1 MFNSRR
7 NLSCIFFWNG
17 ECKRVAALCSCDCND
32 RRHSAPALMSFHRT
46 QFDGSGNAETRSL
59 ATGEVI
65 DQQPLVQSFFELPR
79 AQVWSTALLLRAP
92 PRRWPLQK
100 ISFRRRAAQPPPD
113 PEEKSLAL
121 GPAFVPRVYTGD
133 KTRAAVPGCQPASRL
148 RGCQPWSSRQRR
160 GAAARCEKEWVP
172 A

>member
-1 MFNSRR
+1 
-7 NLSCIFFWNG
+7 LSCIFFWNG

-32 RRHSAPALMSFHRT
+32 RRHSAPALMSFHST

-79 AQVWSTALLLRAP
+79 TQVWSTALLLRAP

-121 GPAFVPRVYTGD
+121 GPAFVPRVYAGD
-133 KTRAAVPGCQPASRL
+133 TTRAAVPASLPPPWLPTVEQPAEA
-148 RGCQPWSSRQRR
+148 RR
-160 GAAARCEKEWVP
+160 CAAARCEKEWVP